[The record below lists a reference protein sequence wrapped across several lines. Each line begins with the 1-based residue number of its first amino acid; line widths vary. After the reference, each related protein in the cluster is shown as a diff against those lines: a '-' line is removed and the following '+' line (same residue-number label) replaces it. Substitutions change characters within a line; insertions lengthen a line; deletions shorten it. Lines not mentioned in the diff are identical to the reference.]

1 MSRAVAA
8 LTSSPNW
15 FAPSVASLSPSGA
28 LLAYGANERVQ
39 LLRTS
44 SATHL
49 MTLRCDSDTD
59 RVVSVVFSRR
69 QANLIFVAT
78 HTARV
83 SLWCVGASPM
93 TDDAIVEILLT
104 STMLPT
110 NSSIAR
116 VIASHVVPS
125 AAPLVAVDCGVDAFV
140 GACEGGLLISWPAM
154 VDFALLSGTEPIVW
168 RFRRCQVL
176 TERLAADEQLSIVA
190 CSTAER
196 GVVAVGTTNG
206 RVFLVDCGAADGAGA
221 LLVTLQVHAGRVEGL
236 QFQPLLHCRSRLLL
250 ASSGSDGVV
259 AVLAQDVS
267 SNERGKC
274 TIVARLTS
282 GDETQQPTAADAKLA
297 PLSERAWHAV
307 AWSPTESNVI
317 VSGGPKGSLLRWQLS
332 RRRCERLPSP
342 HRRPVFAVL
351 FGGNVMV
358 THALDRL
365 VACWDACD
373 WRVVASTSGLGG
385 YCVALSTSIANAS
398 RLVGAVGD
406 GALRVW
412 DVGAARREELFQRK
426 LAAARELASLD
437 AALELLILP
446 RGKMCSVSV
455 LWRGFD
461 RATLTAMVCHP
472 DRPHVVAVGRA
483 DGVVQLYDID
493 QEENLATFK
502 SRHDNSP
509 VRQLSWRR
517 FRAADEEATAAT
529 ADIADG
535 EQEESDVARYAL
547 YSLSQ
552 VSLLE
557 HNLEQPRKAAIDM
570 MPSLRQRNG
579 LAIHCAQWSASGE
592 YLALG
597 HDAGVLAVV
606 HCEDGVESPPFM
618 HTAATGMDTSAIRCV
633 EWFGSE
639 DNGLLL
645 ATGSERGEVRV
656 LELLRPLRQLRL
668 RAVLK
673 AHHLAVCSLCWRPKL
688 PATLLSGSAD
698 GTVQVWSLDAAMN
711 EQRELLDAVAAGE
724 ADFDSSVARFEED
737 RRAFVANYRGHGGHV
752 LAVAW
757 SPIDGDLAFSGSGDQ
772 SLHMWRPS
780 AQTERTA
787 DVALR
792 ANKRKRRAKK
802 R

>member
-8 LTSSPNW
+8 ERARRTGSRR
-15 FAPSVASLSPSGA
+15 ASRRLSPSGA
-28 LLAYGANERVQ
+28 LLAYGANEPRAAAAHKFSNAPDDAAMRFGYGSCCFGRVQ
-39 LLRTS
+39 STPS
-44 SATHL
+44 QF
-49 MTLRCDSDTD
+49 D
-59 RVVSVVFSRR
+59 FRR
-69 QANLIFVAT
+69 DAYG
-78 HTARV
+78 ARV
-83 SLWCVGASPM
+83 AVVRRASPM
-93 TDDAIVEILLT
+93 ADDAIVEILLA
-104 STMLPT
+104 STMSPT

-125 AAPLVAVDCGVDAFV
+125 AAPLLAVDRGVDAFV

-154 VDFALLSGTEPIVW
+154 VDFALLSSTEPIVW
-168 RFRRCQVL
+168 RFRRCPVL

-221 LLVTLQVHAGRVEGL
+221 LLATLPVHAGRVEGL

-282 GDETQQPTAADAKLA
+282 GDETQQPAASDAKLA

-398 RLVGAVGD
+398 RLVAAVGD

-426 LAAARELASLD
+426 LTAARELASLD

-529 ADIADG
+529 ADNADG

-579 LAIHCAQWSASGE
+579 LAIHCAQWNASGE

-606 HCEDGVESPPFM
+606 HCEDGAESPPFM
-618 HTAATGMDTSAIRCV
+618 HTAATGMDTSAIQMCRVAWRQRERQWQRCCSRRAV
-633 EWFGSE
+633 SAARFACWSCC
-639 DNGLLL
+639 
-645 ATGSERGEVRV
+645 ATS
-656 LELLRPLRQLRL
+656 RQLRL

-673 AHHLAVCSLCWRPKL
+673 AHQFGRVQFVLAPEVAS
-688 PATLLSGSAD
+688 
-698 GTVQVWSLDAAMN
+698 DAAV
-711 EQRELLDAVAAGE
+711 RLG
-724 ADFDSSVARFEED
+724 R
-737 RRAFVANYRGHGGHV
+737 
-752 LAVAW
+752 
-757 SPIDGDLAFSGSGDQ
+757 
-772 SLHMWRPS
+772 
-780 AQTERTA
+780 
-787 DVALR
+787 
-792 ANKRKRRAKK
+792 
-802 R
+802 